1 MRSENGK
8 GVLEYLTSLGY
19 LLLKRLALG
28 LVFLAIVGWQEDCY
42 AQVPSVLTEGTWY
55 KVAIT
60 ESGMY
65 RLDTKKLR
73 DMGINV
79 ANLNPKNLQ
88 IYGHRGAMLSQ
99 SNVLPRPVDLMQNAI
114 WVKGEEDNRFDES
127 DALYFYAEGPH
138 VVGYDSVQ
146 NSFFHQINAYSDS
159 SYYYLTIGTQ
169 PGLRVVERIAQ
180 ANQGTA
186 IDYFDDYW
194 FHEQETVNLL
204 QSGREWWGE
213 YLGIAG
219 QVSLKAELPGV
230 VPNSPALLRGAG
242 IATAQVPTRLRWQV
256 NGLPIGEQTQGTVS
270 TYRYDLKA
278 QRSEKSYP
286 FTVGAV
292 PPASYD
298 IKVELDK
305 NGQSN
310 AQGYLDY
317 AALQVRRQLRAYP
330 TQQIYRFLPAA
341 APSVTYLLKEIPADW
356 QWWDISNPLQPKT
369 TSLLRTPDGTA
380 KFNAANGRSA
390 RTYVGFSFAQTREI
404 LAWQKVANQ
413 NLHALPI
420 PNLLIVTP
428 EAWKNEANRLAK
440 FRQKN
445 DGLSTAVVTTEQVFN
460 EFSAGKPDP
469 TAIRD
474 FVRYLYQQKPENLRY
489 LLLFGDAT
497 YDYKNRSGTQ
507 SAAQQRQWVPV
518 YESRESLHPVFTYSS
533 DDYFGFLGADEG
545 EWLESSSGDHKLGIG
560 IGRLPVKS
568 REEARTVVDKL
579 IHYSSSPRTLG
590 RWRNTIHFVADDG
603 DGNIHQQ
610 HADLLAT
617 QIQDQFLT
625 QRLFVDAFPHV
636 TSPEGVKIPELNTT
650 IRQRINE
657 GTLILNYTGH
667 GGTTGWAEEQILT
680 LGDMQTVRGYD
691 NLPLLLTAT
700 CEFGRYDDPAL
711 VSGAELMVLSP
722 RGAAIGALTTT
733 RPVFSST
740 NFSLNKA
747 FYEALATGSTATRL
761 GDLMK
766 STKNNSLSG
775 SLNRNFALLGDPS
788 MKLARAEYEIK
799 WKTGPDT
806 LSALK
811 KVTLR
816 GAVYQQ
822 GTTQIAATFNGTA
835 SVTVYDKPVRFRTN
849 GEGGA
854 AVEYSELRNKL
865 YDGQVTV
872 KQGEFTTSFVVPR
885 NIDYRPGAGR
895 VSVYAVRSDSLAD
908 AAGQLA
914 IQVGGAEV
922 PSVDQTPPQFTSY
935 LNDSTFRDG
944 QTVAASSILWIKT
957 FDESG
962 ISISSAGL
970 GQNLT
975 AVLNDTAT
983 YLLNDYF
990 QTQPDNYQR
999 GTIRFPLNNLPAGSY
1014 TLRIK
1019 IWDNYT
1025 NSSEQTLRFIVIGAS
1040 GIRLTSSSFFPNPF
1054 KERLS
1059 FSIAHNRPEED
1070 VEITI
1075 RLLSMSGQVLHTFN
1089 HIYYTS
1095 DSLLTGTI
1103 ELNGSSL
1110 FIDPKIALY
1119 LYDVQIRSIKDQS
1132 ITRQAGKLLRLP

>member
-1 MRSENGK
+1 MKVKNGK
-8 GVLEYLTSLGY
+8 SVLGY
-19 LLLKRLALG
+19 LNSEGYLVGKRLALG
-28 LVFLAIVGWQEDCY
+28 LLCFVVAGLWVNSF
-42 AQVPSVLTEGTWY
+42 AQAPSVLAQGAWY
-55 KVAIT
+55 KIAVT
-60 ESGMY
+60 ESGVY
-65 RLDTKKLR
+65 RIDAKKLR

-79 ANLNPKNLQ
+79 AGLNPKNLQ
-88 IYGHRGAMLSQ
+88 IYGNGGSMLPQ
-99 SNVLPRPVDLMQNAI
+99 SNALPRPADLIQNAI
-114 WVKGEEDNRFDES
+114 WVKGEEDSRFDE
-127 DALYFYAEGPH
+127 DDVLYFYAEGPH
-138 VVGYDSVQ
+138 VVRYDSVQ
-146 NSFFHQINAYSDS
+146 KSFFHQINAYSDS
-159 SYYYLTIGTQ
+159 SYYYLTIGAQ
-169 PGLRVVERIAQ
+169 PGLRIKQVGSG
-180 ANQGTA
+180 ANGGTA
-186 IDYFDDYW
+186 VDQFDDYW

-213 YLGIAG
+213 YLGISG
-219 QVSLKAELPGV
+219 QLHLKADLPGII
-230 VPNSPALLRGAG
+230 PNSSALLRGAG
-242 IATAQVPTRLRWQV
+242 IASAQVPTRLRWQI
-256 NGLPIGEQTQGTVS
+256 NGQAIGEQTQGTVS

-278 QRSEKSYP
+278 QRSEKSYALN
-286 FTVGAV
+286 VGAA
-292 PPASYD
+292 PAAVFD
-298 IKVELDK
+298 IGIEFDK

-310 AQGYLDY
+310 AQAYLDY
-317 AALQVRRQLRAYP
+317 AALQVKRQLRAYP

-341 APSVTYLLKEIPADW
+341 DSLVAYSFKGLPTDW
-356 QWWDISNPLQPKT
+356 QWWAISDPLHPQRSVPVPN
-369 TSLLRTPDGTA
+369 PDGTA
-380 KFNAANGRSA
+380 KFNAADGRKV
-390 RTYVGFSFAQTREI
+390 RTYLGFSPAQAREF
-404 LAWQKVANQ
+404 LSWQKVANQ
-413 NLHALPI
+413 NLHALTVPD
-420 PNLLIVTP
+420 LLIITP
-428 EAWKNEANRLAK
+428 EVWKNEANRLAE

-445 DGLSTAVVTTEQVFN
+445 DGLNTAVVTTDQVFN

-474 FVRYLYQQKPENLRY
+474 LVRYLYRQNPARLRY

-507 SAAQQRQWVPV
+507 SATQQRQWVPV
-518 YESRESLHPVFTYSS
+518 YESRESLQPVFTYSS
-533 DDYFGFLGADEG
+533 DDYFGFLDANEG
-545 EWLESSSGDHKLGIG
+545 EWQESPSGDHTLDLG

-568 REEARTVVDKL
+568 RDEARIVVDKL
-579 IHYSSSPRTLG
+579 IRYGSSAQTLG
-590 RWRNTIHFVADDG
+590 RWRNRISFVADDG
-603 DGNIHQQ
+603 DGNVHQQ

-617 QIQDQFLT
+617 QIQGQFMT

-636 TSPEGVKIPELNTT
+636 VSPEGIKTPDLNAT

-680 LGDMQTVRGYD
+680 LADMQTVRGYD

-747 FYEALATGSTATRL
+747 FYEALATGNSETRV

-766 STKNNSLSG
+766 RTKNNSLSG

-788 MKLARAEYEIK
+788 MKLAQAEYEVK
-799 WKTGPDT
+799 WTSVPDT

-816 GAVYQQ
+816 GAIYAK
-822 GTTQIAATFNGTA
+822 GATQIADAFNGKA
-835 SVTVYDKPVRFRTN
+835 SVTVYDKPTRFRTN

-854 AVEYSELRNKL
+854 AAEYSELRNKL

-872 KQGEFTTSFVVPR
+872 QQGRFTTSFVVPR
-885 NIDYRPGAGR
+885 NIDYRTGAGR
-895 VSVYAVRSDSLAD
+895 VSVYAIRSDSLAD
-908 AAGQLA
+908 AAGQLT
-914 IQVGGAEV
+914 IQVGGAGA
-922 PSVDQTPPQFTSY
+922 PAADQRPPQFTAY
-935 LNDSTFRDG
+935 LNDSTFQDG
-944 QTVAASSILWIKT
+944 QTVPANSILWINT

-962 ISISSAGL
+962 ISVSSAGL

-983 YLLNDYF
+983 YILNDYF
-990 QTQPDNYQR
+990 QAQPDDYQR
-999 GTIRFPLNNLPAGSY
+999 GTLRFPFKDLPAGSY

-1025 NSSEQTLRFIVIGAS
+1025 NSTERTLRFIVAEEG
-1040 GIRLTSSSFFPNPF
+1040 GIRLNSSSLFPNPF

-1059 FSIAHNRPEED
+1059 FSIAHDRPDED
-1070 VEITI
+1070 VAVTI
-1075 RLLSMSGQVLHTFN
+1075 RLYSMSGQLIHTFDHLFYN
-1089 HIYYTS
+1089 S
-1095 DSLLTGTI
+1095 EPLLTGTI

-1110 FIDPKIALY
+1110 FMDPKIALY
-1119 LYDVQIRSIKDQS
+1119 LYDIQIRSIQDQS
-1132 ITRQAGKLLRLP
+1132 VARQAGKLLRVP